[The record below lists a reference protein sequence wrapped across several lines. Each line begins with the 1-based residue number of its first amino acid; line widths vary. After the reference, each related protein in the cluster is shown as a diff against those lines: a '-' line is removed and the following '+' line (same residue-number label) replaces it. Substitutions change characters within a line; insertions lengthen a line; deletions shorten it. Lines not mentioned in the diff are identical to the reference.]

1 MQSLALK
8 VKGSEQVKNA
18 ITKIIKKPTR
28 VESKSKW
35 GVVKGEVN
43 RFGGVL
49 KNSYMKWRKYD
60 KRERERERER
70 GYDWL
75 LSNLRVWFWFP
86 ILGSDTQ
93 ELRGLSH

>member
-43 RFGGVL
+43 KFGGSSQ
-49 KNSYMKWRKYD
+49 K
-60 KRERERERER
+60 
-70 GYDWL
+70 
-75 LSNLRVWFWFP
+75 
-86 ILGSDTQ
+86 
-93 ELRGLSH
+93 